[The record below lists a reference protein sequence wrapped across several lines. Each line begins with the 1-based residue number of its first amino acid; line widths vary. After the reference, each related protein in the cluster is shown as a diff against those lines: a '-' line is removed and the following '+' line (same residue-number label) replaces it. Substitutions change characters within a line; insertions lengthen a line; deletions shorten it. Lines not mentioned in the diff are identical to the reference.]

1 MEQTVWQLFT
11 GIRSKGL
18 MDTVTPGAAD
28 YSEAPRVQVT
38 QKHQESQAFKLE
50 MKYEVGYEFVQIYT
64 FSHLKKKKIPTP
76 FMKA

>member
-1 MEQTVWQLFT
+1 
-11 GIRSKGL
+11 

-64 FSHLKKKKIPTP
+64 FSHLKKKKKLPTP
-76 FMKA
+76 FMRA

>member
-1 MEQTVWQLFT
+1 
-11 GIRSKGL
+11 

-64 FSHLKKKKIPTP
+64 FSHLKKKKITYPIHESL
-76 FMKA
+76 K

>member
-38 QKHQESQAFKLE
+38 QKHQESQAFNLE

-64 FSHLKKKKIPTP
+64 FSHLKKKKNYLPHS
-76 FMKA
+76 